1 MTESERYKLSTYHS
15 IQELHQTETA
25 KVDLVECSLDGKKYV
40 KKTYNCDKRTVFYS
54 LSKLSSPFLPQI
66 YEVFW
71 EKIPLLSRSMLRA

>member
-40 KKTYNCDKRTVFYS
+40 KKTYNCDKRTVFYA
-54 LSKLSSPFLPQI
+54 LSDKIQLCIQI
-66 YEVFW
+66 EN
-71 EKIPLLSRSMLRA
+71 LGRH